1 VSHPHGPPPEERIRA
16 REARV
21 IDGRDITPA
30 VGTRGGPGPW
40 RRAVAGARVRGFRE
54 RFEDARWSFIY
65 SGDESR
71 YAARAGDGDVAAAA
85 RVMRGGADVPVPVRG
100 PVIRPNVWTWEV
112 PVYFWFGGMASGAA
126 FVAVACEAAG
136 DGRSARVARLVAV
149 GAAGCGGPLLIA
161 DLGRPER
168 FLHMFRIFK
177 PRSPMSMGAWC
188 LGAFSG
194 TGGGA
199 VLADLLGRRRI
210 ARALGAATAALGT
223 YLGSYTGVL
232 LASTA
237 VPAWGRSRRFLP
249 AIFMCTAT
257 ASGAAA
263 TRVALGAT
271 GAAPAGHPTRAGLA
285 ALEAFAMA
293 AELALS
299 ALNDR
304 GLGVAG
310 RALETG
316 RPGRSLKAARALTA
330 VGLAGR
336 LVARGGRGGELSD
349 HAPSATFL
357 AAALLYRLGWVAA
370 GRPSALDHEA
380 VAALARS
387 APR

>member
-1 VSHPHGPPPEERIRA
+1 VSHPHGPPPEAKIRA

-21 IDGRDITPA
+21 IDGRDVTPA
-30 VGTRGGPGPW
+30 VGRRGEPGAW
-40 RRAVAGARVRGFRE
+40 ERAVAGARVRGFKD
-54 RFEDARWSFIY
+54 RFADARWSFIY
-65 SGDESR
+65 ASGASR
-71 YAARAGDGDVAAAA
+71 YAAGADADGDVAAAA
-85 RVMRGGADVPVPVRG
+85 RAMRVGETVPVPVRG

-126 FVAVACEAAG
+126 FVALACEAAG
-136 DGRSARVARLVAV
+136 DARSARVARMVSI

-177 PRSPMSMGAWC
+177 TRSPMSMGAWC
-188 LGAFSG
+188 LLAFSN

-199 VLADLLGRRRI
+199 VLADLLGRRRT
-210 ARALGAATAALGT
+210 ARALSAATAAFGV

-237 VPAWGRSRRFLP
+237 VPAWSHSRRYLP

-263 TRVALGAT
+263 TRLALTAT
-271 GAAPAGHPTRAGLA
+271 GARPGHPTRTALA
-285 ALEAFAMA
+285 ALESLAMA
-293 AELALS
+293 AELGLS

-304 GLGVAG
+304 GLGIAG
-310 RALETG
+310 RALESG
-316 RPGRSLKAARALTA
+316 KPGRLLKTARALTA
-330 VGLAGR
+330 GGLAAR
-336 LVARGGRGGELSD
+336 LARRGGAAD
-349 HAPSATFL
+349 HVPSAAFL